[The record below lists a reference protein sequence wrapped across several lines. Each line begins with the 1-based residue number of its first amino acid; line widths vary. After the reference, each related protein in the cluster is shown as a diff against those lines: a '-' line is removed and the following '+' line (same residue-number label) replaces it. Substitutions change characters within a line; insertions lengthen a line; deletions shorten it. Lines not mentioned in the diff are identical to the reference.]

1 MEFTTIEN
9 ISRHSLAGETRRLH
23 TTDEKLSGTAVTIVD
38 WACNIQF
45 ASPTDELCAQYI
57 ERASRGDS
65 PAKMARGRQADWPLT
80 RTGVVFALTSDKQ
93 PILLHDD
100 EICDIPLVMRKAF
113 SAAVVSCQV
122 EVGKAAQA
130 ARAILAKARD
140 CGDEDIEL
148 QAATISVVADHIE
161 KMFEPGAQLV
171 ETQEGVGIL
180 LTSAATLS
188 SLHGDA
194 MKLSAC
200 LSARMLA
207 DMTWHMTWGWLKA
220 TEFYLNFGLPKNADV
235 VAREQNNAIHN
246 VSTLPLTMALLTAMF
261 SVRTLAIHASRT
273 MDSLV
278 KFTKTGT
285 AS

>member
-23 TTDEKLSGTAVTIVD
+23 TTDEKLSGTSVTIVD
-38 WACNIQF
+38 WAANIKF
-45 ASPTDELCAQYI
+45 ASATEELVAHYI

-65 PAKMARGRQADWPLT
+65 PARMARGRSADWPLT
-80 RTGVVFALTSDKQ
+80 HTGVVFALTSDKQ

-100 EICDIPLVMRKAF
+100 EICDVPLVMRKAF
-113 SAAVVSCQV
+113 SASVISCQKDV
-122 EVGKAAQA
+122 FKAAEA
-130 ARAILAKARD
+130 ARAILARARD
-140 CGDEDIEL
+140 CDDQDIEL
-148 QAATISVVADHIE
+148 QAATISIAADHVE

-171 ETQEGVGIL
+171 ETQQGVGIL

-188 SLHGDA
+188 ALHGDA
-194 MKLSAC
+194 IKLSAC
-200 LSARMLA
+200 LSARMLS

-235 VAREQNNAIHN
+235 AARQQTNAIHN
-246 VSTLPLTMALLTAMF
+246 VSTLPLVMALLTAMF

-273 MDSLV
+273 MDGLI
-278 KFTKTGT
+278 KFMKAG
-285 AS
+285 SSS